1 MSLCRLV
8 LRFLRL
14 LCDHPLHS
22 AHLQTREILWLRAVA
37 PLRAQSLCSLLLP
50 KPSSCLI
57 HRVRPHSRCAKNP
70 SATAADSRVIPP
82 LFGVFF
88 YFCASE
94 HLHHPFSALPD
105 RVCPVPPI
113 TPRRIFQIQ
122 SSLRPVISILGSIA
136 FEWP

>member
-57 HRVRPHSRCAKNP
+57 HRVRPHSRFAKNP

-82 LFGVFF
+82 LVGAGC
-88 YFCASE
+88 YSCASE
-94 HLHHPFSALPD
+94 HLHDPSPSLPD
-105 RVCPVPPI
+105 RVCPVPRIPP
-113 TPRRIFQIQ
+113 PR
-122 SSLRPVISILGSIA
+122 ISH
-136 FEWP
+136 